1 MARRAEVVRLGN
13 ANIIKRI
20 GEYLLIIRT
29 HFEHMISPGPGKI
42 ITDLP
47 NLGVASLLLKRNR
60 TVKRNRVRDAGEN
73 DDRFGRI
80 EVQQESNRCPLL
92 TDTKDICLVASE
104 VRHQRSGYQPPRA
117 TLKGINTS
125 GEWCLKAVEGIGG
138 KYVFEVV
145 QDELKLVRT
154 QGAVRNQLMV
164 VASNILIIVADAGHI
179 VTKAGQIQSVT
190 NVVVIR

>member
-92 TDTKDICLVASE
+92 TDTKDICLVAAKIRYQGTS
-104 VRHQRSGYQPPRA
+104 YQPPGA

-125 GEWCLKAVEGIGG
+125 GEWCLKAVEGRS
-138 KYVFEVV
+138 EEHTS
-145 QDELKLVRT
+145 ELRS
-154 QGAVRNQLMV
+154 Q
-164 VASNILIIVADAGHI
+164 SN
-179 VTKAGQIQSVT
+179 
-190 NVVVIR
+190 